1 MREIWEIHRFIER
14 DYWFWRFKKSG
25 AWSDLQARAMVDRLP
40 GPMRDITFKFY
51 TDGSVVITDNATG
64 RELRPAEL
72 SGPALQFFVNRRI
85 SYIKKKIL
93 GVPERTA

>member
-14 DYWFWRFKKSG
+14 DYWFWQFKRNG
-25 AWSDLQARAMVDRLP
+25 ARSDPQARAMVDRLP

-51 TDGSVVITDNATG
+51 TDDSVVITDNVTG
-64 RELRPAEL
+64 RELRPSEL
-72 SGPALQFFVNRRI
+72 SGPVLQFFVNKRI

-93 GVPERTA
+93 GVPEQTA